1 MTISIQSKGSSYDY
15 LGVIAASC
23 ALAIGVGLQRTELA
37 VLGNMMVEAK
47 WITSDNIGQLVGL
60 NLAGYLAG
68 CVHQTRIK
76 RESQSLRMIRI
87 ALIVCVVTFF
97 IEPIFSSMGW
107 NTIWRLVSGWGCAHL
122 VTGLPGFGT
131 RRLHPDQKRLAMGI
145 IFAGAGIAPLLD
157 SVLLPLFVGSSPV
170 AAWDFT
176 GFFSI
181 LFAIPIWMLITRGLS
196 EEKEQNASSAMATDS
211 TLNTSLENNISID
224 TTPPNKINWSP
235 ALKLFAITT
244 LLYGASQVSIL
255 TYQPLYL
262 TSVLNVSSD
271 VASNSF
277 GLVGLG
283 YTLGAIIAGL
293 VPKKYTTD
301 TVLLV
306 SVGIGTF
313 GTFIFVFSSILSVVN
328 FGAFLFAF
336 WNGAYIGLIV
346 ARLTEVVGPG
356 LVRPAW
362 ALFSFLLSIGF
373 VAMTFISGFISIFS
387 VPLIF
392 YIGLALV
399 VINLLLMSFT
409 ALSFKRQ
416 NI

>member
-1 MTISIQSKGSSYDY
+1 MTHLAINKELSYDY
-15 LGVIAASC
+15 LGVIAASS

-37 VLGNMMVEAK
+37 VLGNMMVESD

-68 CVHQTRIK
+68 CVHQTRLK
-76 RESQSLRMIRI
+76 REDQSLRMIRI
-87 ALIVCVVTFF
+87 ALIVCIVTFF
-97 IEPIFSSMGW
+97 IEPLFPSMGW
-107 NTIWRLVSGWGCAHL
+107 NAIWRLVSGWGCAHL

-131 RRLHPDQKRLAMGI
+131 RRLHADQKRLAMGI

-157 SVLLPLFVGSSPV
+157 SILLPFFVKSSPV

-176 GFFSI
+176 GIFSI
-181 LFAIPIWMLITRGLS
+181 LFAVPIWMLISRGLS
-196 EEKEQNASSAMATDS
+196 EERDLKLSNSSAQDIPSSSIQENSS
-211 TLNTSLENNISID
+211 TKSTAQS
-224 TTPPNKINWSP
+224 TINWSP
-235 ALKLFAITT
+235 ALKIFALTT

-262 TSVLNVSSD
+262 TSVFKVSGE
-271 VASNSF
+271 VASSSF
-277 GLVGLG
+277 ALVGFG
-283 YTLGAIIAGL
+283 YTLGAIVAGL
-293 VPKKYTTD
+293 VPKKIPTD
-301 TVLLV
+301 SVLLA
-306 SVGIGTF
+306 SVVIGTI
-313 GTFIFVFSSILSVVN
+313 GTCIFVFSPIIAVVN
-328 FGAFLFAF
+328 LGAFLFAF

-346 ARLTEVVGPG
+346 ARLSEVVGPR

-373 VAMTFISGFISIFS
+373 VAMTFIAGFISTFS
-387 VPLIF
+387 VTMIF

-399 VINLLLMSFT
+399 VVNLILMSLT
-409 ALSFKRQ
+409 ATAFKKQ